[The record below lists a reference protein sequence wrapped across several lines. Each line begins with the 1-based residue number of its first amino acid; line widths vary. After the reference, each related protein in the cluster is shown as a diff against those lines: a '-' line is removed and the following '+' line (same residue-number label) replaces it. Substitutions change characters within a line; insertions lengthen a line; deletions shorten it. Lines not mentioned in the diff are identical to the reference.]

1 MQGGFS
7 ELDINKQNL
16 NLNDAA
22 SHFLASLVPEERNM
36 SQQEIYK
43 FVRWFGW
50 ERPLTRL
57 TPPGVANYA
66 ERLSLSDTNYM
77 KKFELIRAFL
87 TYASKKGWCKN
98 NLATHFKT
106 RLSKTKLP
114 VSTRQGLPG
123 TTPLTRQGYAE
134 LEAKLVVLKSKRSQ
148 AIDEIRRA
156 AADKDFREN
165 APLDAAREERGHLE
179 GRIKEL
185 EETLKSAII
194 VDEEQKVTRKAGIGD
209 SILLCEVTSGEEL
222 RCMVVSPRE
231 ADPTKGRISSA
242 SPIGKAV
249 VGRTEDEVI
258 EVGAPAGKLLYQIK
272 EIKH

>member
-1 MQGGFS
+1 MNI
-7 ELDINKQNL
+7 DKQTL
-16 NLNDAA
+16 NLNEAA
-22 SHFLASLVPEERNM
+22 GHFLASLAPEEKNM

-50 ERPLTRL
+50 ERPLTAL
-57 TPPGVANYA
+57 TPPEVANYA
-66 ERLSLSDTNYM
+66 ERLSLSDTNYI

-106 RLSKTKLP
+106 RLSKAKLP
-114 VSTRQGLPG
+114 VSTRQGLFG

-134 LEAKLVVLKSKRSQ
+134 LEAELVILKERRSQ
-148 AIDEIRRA
+148 VIEEIGGA
-156 AADKDFREN
+156 AADKDFVEN

-185 EETLKSAII
+185 EETLKSAVIM
-194 VDEEQKVTRKAGIGD
+194 DEEQKVTRKANIGD
-209 SILLCEVTSGEEL
+209 SILLCEVASNEEL
-222 RCMVVSPRE
+222 RYMIVSPRE
-231 ADPTKGRISSA
+231 ADPIKGKISSA

-258 EVGAPAGKLLYQIK
+258 EVAAPAGKILYRIK
-272 EIKH
+272 KIER

>member
-1 MQGGFS
+1 MQRGFS
-7 ELDINKQNL
+7 EVDIDKQNL
-16 NLNDAA
+16 NLNEAA
-22 SHFLASLVPEERNM
+22 NRFLASLAPEKRNM

-50 ERPLTRL
+50 EQPLTGL
-57 TPPGVANYA
+57 TPPEVANYA
-66 ERLSLSDTNYM
+66 ERLSLSDTSYM

-114 VSTRQGLPG
+114 VSTMQGLPG
-123 TTPLTRQGYAE
+123 TTPLTRQGYAG
-134 LEAKLVVLKSKRSQ
+134 LEAELVVLKSKRSQ
-148 AIDEIRRA
+148 VIGEIHRA

-194 VDEEQKVTRKAGIGD
+194 IDEEQKVARKAGIGD
-209 SILLCEVTSGEEL
+209 SILLCEVASGEEL
-222 RCMVVSPRE
+222 RYMIVSPRE
-231 ADPTKGRISSA
+231 ADPIKGKISSA

-258 EVGAPAGKLLYQIK
+258 EVAAPAGKLLYRIK

>member
-1 MQGGFS
+1 MNVSKENLSLGETASRFLTS
-7 ELDINKQNL
+7 LALENKG
-16 NLNDAA
+16 
-22 SHFLASLVPEERNM
+22 M
-36 SQQEIYK
+36 SQQEVYK

-50 ERPLTRL
+50 ERPLAGL
-57 TPPGVANYA
+57 TPPEVANYA
-66 ERLSLSDTNYM
+66 ERLSLSDPSYM

-87 TYASKKGWCKN
+87 LYAAKQGWCKG

>member
-1 MQGGFS
+1 M
-7 ELDINKQNL
+7 DINKQNL
-16 NLNDAA
+16 SLNEAA
-22 SHFLASLVPEERNM
+22 SHFLASLAPEEKNV

-50 ERPLTRL
+50 ERPLTAL
-57 TPPGVANYA
+57 TPPEVANYA
-66 ERLSLSDTNYM
+66 ERLSLSDTNYI

-123 TTPLTRQGYAE
+123 TTPLTQQGYAE
-134 LEAKLVVLKSKRSQ
+134 LESELVILKEKRSQ
-148 AIDEIRRA
+148 VIDEIRRA

-179 GRIKEL
+179 GRINEL

-209 SILLCEVTSGEEL
+209 NILLCELDSSEEL
-222 RCMVVSPRE
+222 RYMIVSPRE
-231 ADPTKGRISSA
+231 ADPLKGKISSA

-258 EVGAPAGKLLYQIK
+258 EVTAPAGKLFYRIK
-272 EIKH
+272 KIER